1 MTAIASRSTKLSNII
16 AFEEDVHYGYC
27 RETVTVT
34 VEAGMD
40 IGAALKLSA
49 GKYIWV
55 DQAGTAALTAGVA
68 ILVDH
73 FADVP
78 NLTAGDHQLAVLVR
92 GPAGVTS
99 KSLIYKG
106 VVDAP
111 GKALVVAQLKAQ
123 GVVDRV
129 QV

>member
-1 MTAIASRSTKLSNII
+1 MTAIASRSNKLSQII
-16 AFEEDVHYGYC
+16 AFEEGVHYGYC

-49 GKYIWV
+49 GKYIWI
-55 DQAGTAALTAGVA
+55 DQAGAATLTGGVA

-78 NLTAGDHQLAVLVR
+78 NLTAGDHELAVLVR

-99 KSLIYKG
+99 AALLYDG
-106 VVDAP
+106 VVDAT
-111 GKALVVAQLKAQ
+111 GKAAMVTQLEVQ
-123 GVVDRV
+123 GIVDRV

>member
-1 MTAIASRSTKLSNII
+1 MTAIASRSNKLSQIV
-16 AFEEDVHYGYC
+16 AFEEGVEYGYC

-40 IGAALKLSA
+40 LGAALRLNA
-49 GKYIWV
+49 GKYVWIN
-55 DQAGTAALTAGVA
+55 QAGTATLTGGVA
-68 ILVDH
+68 VLVDH
-73 FADVP
+73 FADVTK
-78 NLTAGDHQLAVLVR
+78 LTPGDHQLAVLVR
-92 GPAGVTS
+92 AAGVTS